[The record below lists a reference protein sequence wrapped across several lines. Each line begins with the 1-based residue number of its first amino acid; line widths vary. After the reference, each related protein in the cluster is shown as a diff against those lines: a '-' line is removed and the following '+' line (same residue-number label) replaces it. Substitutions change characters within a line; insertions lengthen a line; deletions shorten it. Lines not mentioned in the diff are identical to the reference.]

1 MVRLETSVTL
11 TLAWRTVALLACAAA
26 LNYADRTSISSVFP
40 LLRQDLGLTDKD
52 LGAVGSYFLWAYAF
66 ASPFAGYLAD
76 RLPRG
81 RLVAASLLAW
91 SLVTLWTSFAGSF
104 QELLASR
111 ILLGIAECAYLP
123 SAVALIAD
131 HHPAS
136 TRGRAMALHLMGLNA
151 GLVGGGTLAG
161 FLGETHGWRFGLQ
174 ILAGA
179 GIVLAA
185 VCAILL
191 REGPARQVSPGRIAT
206 TAAPLGEQLRT
217 VLSNLP
223 YLYLAVQAA
232 LVSIGTWMFF
242 NWMPLYFRES
252 FGLSLGVAGF
262 SGTATLQLSA
272 VLGALTGG
280 FVSDR
285 ASITDPRR
293 GRLRVMIICYL
304 ICAPCLL
311 MFLVPGAGFAAI
323 SAAVVLF
330 SLMRA
335 MATANETPAMCDL
348 IPAENR
354 STAQALMNMAN
365 TIAGGIGVYVAGSF
379 KEDFGLSAIFAGV
392 SGVMLVATFFVFLA
406 SRQQRL

>member
-1 MVRLETSVTL
+1 MNL

-81 RLVAASLLAW
+81 RLVAASLFAW
-91 SLVTLWTSFAGSF
+91 SLVTLWTSFSGSL

-111 ILLGIAECAYLP
+111 IVLGIAECAYLP
-123 SAVALIAD
+123 AAVALIAD

-161 FLGETHGWRFGLQ
+161 FLGESHGWRFGLQ
-174 ILAGA
+174 ILAVA
-179 GIVLAA
+179 GVALSAL
-185 VCAILL
+185 CAILL
-191 REGPARQVSPGRIAT
+191 REGPARQVVAGRIAT
-206 TAAPLGEQLRT
+206 APLAEQLRT
-217 VLSNLP
+217 VLSNIP
-223 YLYLAVQAA
+223 YLYLAAQAA

-252 FGLSLGVAGF
+252 FGLSLGFAGF

-272 VLGALTGG
+272 VVGALAGG

-285 ASITDPRR
+285 ASIGDPAQ
-293 GRLRVMIICYL
+293 GRLRVMIVCYL
-304 ICAPCLL
+304 VCAPCLL

-406 SRQQRL
+406 SRQQRP

>member
-1 MVRLETSVTL
+1 MNLS
-11 TLAWRTVALLACAAA
+11 LAWRTVALLACAAA

-40 LLRQDLGLTDKD
+40 LLRRDLGLTDKD

-81 RLVAASLLAW
+81 RLVAASLFAW
-91 SLVTLWTSFAGSF
+91 SLVTLWTSFAGSLR
-104 QELLASR
+104 ELLGSR
-111 ILLGIAECAYLP
+111 ILLGVAECAYLP
-123 SAVALIAD
+123 AAVALIAD
-131 HHPAS
+131 HHPS
-136 TRGRAMALHLMGLNA
+136 SSRGRAMALHLMGLNA

-174 ILAGA
+174 ILAAA
-179 GIVLAA
+179 GVVLSGI
-185 VCAILL
+185 CALFL
-191 REGPARQVSPGRIAT
+191 REGPGRQAATARV
-206 TAAPLGEQLRT
+206 AAEPLGAQLRS
-217 VLSNLP
+217 VLSNVP

-252 FGLSLGVAGF
+252 FGLSLGIAGF

-272 VLGALTGG
+272 VLGALVGG

-285 ASITDPRR
+285 VSVGDPAR
-293 GRLRVMIICYL
+293 GRLRVMMICYL
-304 ICAPCLL
+304 LCAPCLL

-323 SAAVVLF
+323 SAAVVVF

-335 MATANETPAMCDL
+335 MATANETPVMCDL

-354 STAQALMNMAN
+354 STAQAFMNMAN

-379 KEDFGLSAIFAGV
+379 KEDYGLSAIFAGV
-392 SGVMLVATFFVFLA
+392 SAVMLVATFFVLLA
-406 SRQQRL
+406 SRQRRA

>member
-1 MVRLETSVTL
+1 MTL
-11 TLAWRTVALLACAAA
+11 SLAWRTVALLACAAA

-40 LLRQDLGLTDKD
+40 LLKQDLGLTDKD

-76 RLPRG
+76 RWPRG

-91 SLVTLWTSFAGSF
+91 SLVTLWTSFAGSL

-123 SAVALIAD
+123 AAVALIAD
-131 HHPAS
+131 HHPAP

-174 ILAGA
+174 ILAVAGVVLA
-179 GIVLAA
+179 GI
-185 VCAILL
+185 CALLL
-191 REGPARQVSPGRIAT
+191 REGPERQVTAGRVAG
-206 TAAPLGEQLRT
+206 AAPLGEQLRS
-217 VLSNLP
+217 VLSNVP
-223 YLYLAVQAA
+223 YLFLAVQAA

-242 NWMPLYFRES
+242 NWMPLYFRET
-252 FGLSLGVAGF
+252 FGLSLGIAGF
-262 SGTATLQLSA
+262 SGTATLQISA
-272 VLGALTGG
+272 VMGALAGG

-285 ASITDPRR
+285 ASQGDPAR
-293 GRLRVMIICYL
+293 GRLRVMMLCYL
-304 ICAPCLL
+304 LCAPCLL
-311 MFLVPGAGFAAI
+311 MFLVPNVGIASI

-330 SLMRA
+330 SLLRA

-348 IPAENR
+348 IPAANR
-354 STAQALMNMAN
+354 STGQALMNMAN

-379 KEDFGLSAIFAGV
+379 KEEFGLSAIFAGV
-392 SGVMLVATFFVFLA
+392 SGVMLVATLFVFLA
-406 SRQQRL
+406 SRQQRP